1 MIRTNQYNNLSNES
15 IPKLKPGETAVYRII
30 VDRPIR
36 TPQDIPY
43 HVQLPSSDV
52 IYDND
57 KGEFVTIGYVTS
69 SSGPDQANLGLITFH
84 RRSGGAI
91 TLNGNKPED
100 ARLFSYLELCN
111 ANKSN
116 AKRRTD
122 KKPIFFRVDE
132 KADADGERRNRTK
145 IREAM
150 NAAAEM
156 SAAEVREFVSAQNKD
171 SSRDLSIL
179 RNELEKLAETAP
191 EDFLKLTKDKNK
203 KIKASIKRA
212 LDKKVLKFDSNTQ
225 SFSWGSTGEEIVR
238 VPRTAGGG
246 HLEGFVTF
254 VLTQKNGDVVY
265 EEIQKL
271 LKG

>member
-1 MIRTNQYNNLSNES
+1 MIRTNQYNNLSADR
-15 IPKLKPGETAVYRII
+15 IPKLNPGETAVYRII

-43 HVQLPSSDV
+43 HVQIPSTDV
-52 IYDND
+52 IYDD
-57 KGEFVTIGYVTS
+57 ASGEFVTIGYVTA
-69 SSGPDQANLGLITFH
+69 SSGPNNAQIGTIAFH
-84 RRSGGAI
+84 RRTGGSI
-91 TLNGNKPED
+91 TLQGSKPED
-100 ARLFSYLELCN
+100 ARLYSFLELSN

-116 AKRRTD
+116 AKRRAD
-122 KKPIFFRVDE
+122 KKPVFFRVDE
-132 KADADGERRNRTK
+132 KADADGERRSRTK

-156 SAAEVREFVSAQNKD
+156 SASEVREFISAQNKNAD
-171 SSRDLSIL
+171 LDLSIL
-179 RNELEKLAETAP
+179 RNDLERMAEKSP
-191 EDFLKLTKDKNK
+191 EEFLKLTKDKNK
-203 KIKASIKRA
+203 KIKATIKRA
-212 LDKKVLKFDSNTQ
+212 LDKKVLKFETNTQ
-225 SFSWGSTGEEIVR
+225 SFTWGATGEEIVR

-254 VLTQKNGDVVY
+254 VLTQQNGDVVY